1 MHVAFFPSP
10 KRLSSLLINSA
21 LQPLRLHRAPGFT
34 STAMSSSSS
43 GAGGA
48 GEAVRAFAVLVASD
62 GVCAAP
68 VVNTSFPSLV

>member
-48 GEAVRAFAVLVASD
+48 GEAVRAFAVD